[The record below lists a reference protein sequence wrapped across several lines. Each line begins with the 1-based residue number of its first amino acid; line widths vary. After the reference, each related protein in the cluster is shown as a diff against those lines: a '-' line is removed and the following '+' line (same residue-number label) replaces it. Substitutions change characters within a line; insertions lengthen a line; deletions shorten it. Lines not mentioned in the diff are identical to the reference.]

1 MSFNKRIIKKSNII
15 RNIDNLEIYF
25 HADSL
30 IISDEFSMDVLNL
43 YNQGKPIEEIKQYIK
58 KNENEY

>member
-25 HADSL
+25 NADSL